1 MRTGFRSRYKIISF
15 CFLVIASMPLLAQEV
30 GVPLTGEM
38 GITLT
43 VDALSRRGALTAAA
57 DAATPARVR
66 PRLRPDRGS
75 LPDNPASLSL
85 ATPQR
90 AAAVNGGAIE
100 PTAVTVSTSFTGAT
114 LADTGAFPP
123 DTMGA
128 VGPSQFIVALNGRIR
143 SFNKTTGVA
152 DGALNLGMDTF
163 FASVMTP
170 IGGAITSNFTSDPHI
185 RYDRLS
191 GRWIV
196 IIIDVPNFG
205 AAANRVLLAVSSS
218 GTISGAASFTF
229 FQFSAPPVG
238 TGIFADYPTLG
249 IDANAL
255 YIGVNMFTAA
265 GAFAGTSGYVVR
277 KSSILGAGPI
287 VSTAFNGLVSTAAG
301 AGPFT
306 PQGVDNYAIAST
318 EGYFI
323 GVDNATFGTLM
334 IRRVTTPGATP
345 AISADIAL
353 TVPTTSIPATVPH
366 LGNTGGANGN
376 LDGSDDRLYAAHLR
390 NGRLWTAHAIRVGA
404 SGVASTAAGARNA
417 TRWYEIQNLTT
428 TPTLV
433 QSGTVFDSAATNP
446 LAYWMPTVVVSGQG
460 HAYMGFSSAGAA
472 ASANAAATVR
482 WSGDALGATQPVTTY
497 TASATAY
504 NPPGDSGVAGGRRWG
519 DYSYTSLDPEDDM
532 TAWTIQQFCDATNS
546 YGVRVAKLLAPPPPP
561 TLAAAPSSI
570 AAAQASVNIV
580 ITGSGITAAAAQ
592 GFYDPGVGFAKRL
605 AASIPGLLVNS
616 VTFTSPTSITVNV
629 STVGATTGSKNVTV
643 TNPDGQAVTSNGLL
657 TITAASV
664 APAITSAAST
674 TFTTGIA
681 GSFSVTAS
689 GTPTPAITR
698 TGALPSGVG
707 FVDNGNGT
715 ATLSGT
721 AAAGTGGTYP
731 ITLTAANTVMPN
743 ATQSFTLA
751 VNQPPA
757 FTSSP
762 PTGTGVIGTAYT
774 HTYAASGFP
783 ASFIYSVATGA
794 LPGGLSLTSG
804 VISGTPT
811 TAGTFTGTVNVSNAV
826 LPNAAQAFSIV
837 ISKTPQSITFP
848 AVTAFS
854 WYQGSATLAATATST
869 LAVSYA
875 VVSGPCSLAGSV
887 LTATGPGSCVISA
900 DQPGNA
906 TFASAA
912 QQTRN
917 VTINVGPT
925 LLDIDASGASTRY
938 DPATDA
944 VMVLRY
950 LLGFSVDAI
959 AAGAT
964 GATATRSAAQIGT
977 HLTTIQTLLDI
988 DGDGTPR
995 APTDGLLI
1003 VRYLLGLRGSALV
1016 AGIPIGV
1023 LTPTQIEARISRLMP

>member
-1 MRTGFRSRYKIISF
+1 MLTGFRSRATIISF
-15 CFLVIASMPLLAQEV
+15 CLLALTSATALAQEV
-30 GVPLTGEM
+30 GVPLTGDM

-43 VDALSRRGALTAAA
+43 VDALSQRGSLSATA
-57 DAATPARVR
+57 DAARPARIR
-66 PRLRPDRGS
+66 PRLRPDRGNP
-75 LPDNPASLSL
+75 PDNPASTSL
-85 ATPQR
+85 ATPRR
-90 AAAVNGGAIE
+90 AAAASGGAIT
-100 PTAVTVSTSFTGAT
+100 PSALTVSTSFTGAT

-128 VGPSQFIVALNGRIR
+128 VGPSQFIVAVNGRIR

-152 DGALNLGMDTF
+152 DGALNLDMDVF

-170 IGGAITSNFTSDPHI
+170 IGGTITGNFTSDPHI

-196 IIIDVPNFG
+196 IIIDVPNDG
-205 AAANRVLLAVSSS
+205 AVGNRVLLAVSS
-218 GTISGAASFTF
+218 GGAISNASSFTF
-229 FQFSAPPVG
+229 FQFSAAPLG
-238 TGIFADYPTLG
+238 TGVFADYPTLG

-255 YIGVNMFTAA
+255 YIGLNMFTAA

-277 KSSILGAGPI
+277 KSSILSAGPI
-287 VSTAFNGLVSTAAG
+287 VSTAFTGLVATAGG

-306 PQGVDNYAIAST
+306 PQGVDNYATAST

-323 GVDNATFGTLM
+323 GVDNATFGKLM
-334 IRRVTTPGATP
+334 IRRVTTPGTTP

-353 TVPTTSIPATVPH
+353 TVPTTSTPATVPH

-390 NGRLWTAHAIRVGA
+390 NGRLWTAHAIRVNA
-404 SGVASTAAGARNA
+404 SGVASTAAGARNG

-446 LAYWMPTVVVSGQG
+446 LAYWMPTVMVSGQG

-472 ASANAAATVR
+472 AAANAAATVR
-482 WSGDALGATQPVTTY
+482 WSGDAVGTTQAVTTY

-504 NPPGDSGVAGGRRWG
+504 NPPSDAGGPGGRRWG

-532 TAWTIQQFCDATNS
+532 TVWTIQEFCDATNS
-546 YGVRVAKLLAPPPPP
+546 YGVRAAKLLAPPPPP
-561 TLAAAPSSI
+561 TLSAAPTSI

-580 ITGSGITAAAAQ
+580 ITGSGITAAGGQ
-592 GFYDPGVGFAKRL
+592 GFYDPGTGFAKRL
-605 AASIPGLLVNS
+605 AASIPGLIVNS
-616 VTFTSPTSITVNV
+616 VTFTSATSITVNV
-629 STVGATTGSKNVTV
+629 STVGATAGSKNVTV
-643 TNPDGQAVTSNGLL
+643 TNPDGQAVTANGLL
-657 TITAASV
+657 TITAAGV
-664 APAITSAAST
+664 APTITSAAST
-674 TFTTGIA
+674 TFTTGTL
-681 GSFSVTAS
+681 GSFSVTAT
-689 GTPTPAITR
+689 GTPTPTLTR
-698 TGALPSGVG
+698 TGALPTGVG

-721 AAAGTGGTYP
+721 PAAGTGGSYP
-731 ITLTAANTVMPN
+731 VTITAANTVLPN
-743 ATQSFTLA
+743 ASQPFTLTI
-751 VNQPPA
+751 NQPPA
-757 FTSSP
+757 FTSSA
-762 PTGTGVIGTAYT
+762 PTGTGAIGSAYT

-783 ASFIYSVATGA
+783 ATFTYNVATGA
-794 LPGGLSLTSG
+794 LPNGLNLVAG

-811 TAGTFTGTVNVSNAV
+811 IAGTFTGTVNVSNGVA
-826 LPNAAQAFSIV
+826 PTAAQGFSIV
-837 ISKTPQSITFP
+837 IAKTAQSISFP

-875 VVSGPCSLAGSV
+875 VVSGPCSLAGSTV
-887 LTATGPGSCVISA
+887 TATAPGSCVISA

-906 TFASAA
+906 TFASAP
-912 QQTRN
+912 QQTQT
-917 VTINVGPT
+917 VTVNVGPM
-925 LLDIDASGASTRY
+925 LLDIDASGTSTRY
-938 DPATDA
+938 DPATDGI
-944 VMVLRY
+944 MVLRF

-977 HLTTIQTLLDI
+977 HLATIQPLLDI

-1016 AGIPIGV
+1016 AGIPIGSR
-1023 LTPTQIEARISRLMP
+1023 TITQIESSISRLMP